1 MCAYFTSDP
10 FLKETLMENLK
21 SPSKTRKHSK
31 LGNAQTTN
39 GQKWQMT
46 ISVWFSIQTYRS
58 VQTTFWAPLSCHMLE
73 SLNRKMGKLKK
84 PHPKILTRKLCEFVW
99 EIREIV
105 SKLERK
111 TRTLSDLIGSIL
123 VNFRPFLKPLQ
134 IDSFNMS
141 YSRAAKTLIKISL
154 QTIYLMKTFLETHPY
169 QHSCINQSLKKTVTS
184 SWVTLKSI
192 LEKKY
197 SIMCRKIWI
206 CITRR
211 ACANLWT

>member
-154 QTIYLMKTFLETHPY
+154 QTIYLMKTQKKAKKCLNFPVEYTYNLQEKFQWPSMKTKIYLSTGPTH
-169 QHSCINQSLKKTVTS
+169 HHRLKV
-184 SWVTLKSI
+184 
-192 LEKKY
+192 
-197 SIMCRKIWI
+197 
-206 CITRR
+206 
-211 ACANLWT
+211 